1 MLVFVTSDSPEA
13 AKTMTELEP
22 KVFGDENVA
31 VGARLFRAVRL
42 KGDKVAK
49 EHPHW
54 QTLGG
59 KELPRVIVVDAA
71 GQKSGMLEGKEL
83 TASNLFKAMKKSA
96 SKTYKADLDKIVK
109 ETSELLDEMDR
120 IEAKQK
126 ILAEQKKGANG
137 KKAEQIAAEEQAL
150 VQQLKDVQAKDAE
163 LLKKATDDRKVA
175 KG

>member
-1 MLVFVTSDSPEA
+1 MLVFLGTDLPDA
-13 AKTMTELEP
+13 AKVMSELEP

-42 KGDKVAK
+42 KGDKIAK
-49 EHPHW
+49 THPHW

-59 KELPRVIVVDAA
+59 RELPRVIVVDAN
-71 GQKSGMLEGKEL
+71 GQKSGTLEGNDL
-83 TASNLFKAMKKSA
+83 SASNLFKAMKKAA
-96 SKTYKADLDKIVK
+96 SKTYKTDLDKIVK

-126 ILAEQKKGANG
+126 VLAEQKKTANG

-150 VQQLKDVQAKDAE
+150 VKQLKDVQARDSE
-163 LLKKATDDRKVA
+163 LLKKASEDRKVA